1 MAATFVYSQ
10 LSSAIGSDIQT
21 KAVIAFCVAQFLILT
36 AVIEL
41 INTMSSNNSPRVA
54 NFLPASILLSVIG
67 WGGLITLI
75 ISTLPTV
82 GPRWLFFFLCVL
94 AVTGTMMPII
104 AFLNRRF
111 PSSPPPT
118 AMVIVRQ
125 AMWFAVYVSTLIW
138 LQMGRV
144 LNPALAILLVVG
156 LGLIEFLLRLS
167 EKSQWKA

>member
-1 MAATFVYSQ
+1 M
-10 LSSAIGSDIQT
+10 
-21 KAVIAFCVAQFLILT
+21 K
-36 AVIEL
+36 
-41 INTMSSNNSPRVA
+41 SNLSPRVA
-54 NFLPASILLSVIG
+54 NFLPASIFLFIIG
-67 WGGLITLI
+67 WGGLAALI

-94 AVTGTMMPII
+94 AITGTMMPIT

-111 PSSPPPT
+111 PSTPPPT
-118 AMVIVRQ
+118 TIVVVRQ
-125 AMWFAVYVSTLIW
+125 ALWFAVYVSTLIW

-144 LNPALAILLVVG
+144 LNPALAVLLALG

>member
-1 MAATFVYSQ
+1 
-10 LSSAIGSDIQT
+10 
-21 KAVIAFCVAQFLILT
+21 
-36 AVIEL
+36 
-41 INTMSSNNSPRVA
+41 MSSNTSPRVA
-54 NFLPASILLSVIG
+54 NFLPASILLFVIG
-67 WGGLITLI
+67 WGGLVTLI

-94 AVTGTMMPII
+94 AVTGTMLPIT

-111 PSSPPPT
+111 PSTPPPT
-118 AMVIVRQ
+118 PMVIVRQ
-125 AMWFAVYVSTLIW
+125 AVWFAVYVSTLVW

-144 LNPALAILLVVG
+144 LNPALAILLAVG